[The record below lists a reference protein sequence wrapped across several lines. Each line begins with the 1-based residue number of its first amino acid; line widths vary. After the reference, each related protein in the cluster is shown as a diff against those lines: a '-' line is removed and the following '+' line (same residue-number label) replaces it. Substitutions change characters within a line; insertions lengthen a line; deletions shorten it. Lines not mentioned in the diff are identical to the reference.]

1 MKRETMYLG
10 IQQVAGEFDN
20 AVKFTPPEGRV
31 RVNAV
36 SLPDARIRITVSDTG
51 IGIKPEHLKQV
62 FETFR
67 QIPNLIS
74 RTQDGVE
81 LGLPLAKKLT
91 ERHDGQLELYSLP
104 GHGTGAYITFPASR
118 VTNLLF
124 RNRLAPAQPALCP
137 RAMSRYDR
145 FATPG

>member
-10 IQQVAGEFDN
+10 VQQVAGEFGN
-20 AVKFTPPEGRV
+20 AVKFTPPEGSV
-31 RVNAV
+31 RVSVSAA

-67 QIPNLIS
+67 QIPNSLS
-74 RTQDGVE
+74 RTQDGAG

-104 GHGTGAYITFPASR
+104 GHGTRAYITFPASR
-118 VTNLLF
+118 VINLQESPDTSATGLMSS
-124 RNRLAPAQPALCP
+124 RNVPV
-137 RAMSRYDR
+137 
-145 FATPG
+145 